1 MLSREEG
8 DPDSHREG
16 SHPPGDD
23 ALQAAGLHQVHERRR
38 VSERNTCL
46 CFTSDAYYSWWKCGV
61 VCGSLM
67 KREPLGGCA
76 VSRRDLSRFRGGEN
90 IFSAEVENALSQHPD
105 IAVTAV
111 IGIPSDQWG
120 ESVHAVLI
128 PKEGA
133 KLDQTEVI
141 AFCKERIAGFK
152 CPRSIEI
159 VAEMPMSG
167 AGKILKTELRKPH
180 WEGQGK
186 SVS

>member
-1 MLSREEG
+1 MVQGEEQGEGQQPGPLRAVHVRQAPRGGAEVQDDHHLDPLRPPSHHVLSREEG

-90 IFSAEVENALSQHPD
+90 IFSSTRRRDGGGARSRVRSEDARRRARVHYGRLARVDASV
-105 IAVTAV
+105 VT
-111 IGIPSDQWG
+111 
-120 ESVHAVLI
+120 
-128 PKEGA
+128 
-133 KLDQTEVI
+133 
-141 AFCKERIAGFK
+141 R
-152 CPRSIEI
+152 
-159 VAEMPMSG
+159 
-167 AGKILKTELRKPH
+167 
-180 WEGQGK
+180 
-186 SVS
+186 